1 MVRSL
6 MMVAAV
12 AAIFAMAT
20 PAQAGDIPDHMLAQ
34 MGLGG
39 MQRMSDAQGMK
50 VRGQGTA
57 AVLGA
62 GLSTVIFATDFNSF
76 NASSNTFNALATGSS
91 QTNATVGVQL
101 EIAGVTASISIFAAT
116 SGSAH
121 AFGR

>member
-1 MVRSL
+1 MFRSS

-20 PAQAGDIPDHMLAQ
+20 PAQAGDVPDSMLAQ
-34 MGLGG
+34 MGLSG

-57 AVLGA
+57 SVLGA
-62 GLSTVIFATDFNSF
+62 GLSTVIFATEFNTF
-76 NASSNTFNALATGSS
+76 QASSNTFNALAHGSS
-91 QTNATVGVQL
+91 QTNATVGVQIN
-101 EIAGVTASISIFAAT
+101 IAGVTASISVFAAT

>member
-1 MVRSL
+1 MIRSML
-6 MMVAAV
+6 MVAAV
-12 AAIFAMAT
+12 AAMFAMASS
-20 PAQAGDIPDHMLAQ
+20 AQAGEIPENVLAQ

-39 MQRMSDAQGMK
+39 MKKMSDQQGMR

-62 GLSTVIFATDFNSF
+62 GLSTVITATDFNTFS
-76 NASSNTFNALATGSS
+76 ASSNTFNALANGSS
-91 QTNATVGVQL
+91 QTQAQL
-101 EIAGVTASISIFAAT
+101 TFQVNLAGITASVSLISAT